1 MQLNKNIKLILNYFL
16 GPILFLFLLYAIY
29 HQLLQKS
36 NWRES
41 LYQIGLAITGKD
53 QWKIWVVFLLMLANW
68 GIEAA
73 KWKISMAPL
82 QQIPFWRAF
91 RATLTGT
98 AMASFTPNRTGEYLG
113 RILYVEEGKRLQ
125 SISLTIVCSLSQ
137 LIITMVMGCA
147 GIFYL
152 QWYLDSHPVVGII
165 PLQLVL
171 NVLLAIVVIVMV
183 ALVFLY
189 FRLAWLVKLIY
200 WFRLHEKYLAYVK
213 FLEGLD
219 AKILLRILSLSFLR
233 YVVFIAQYYFM
244 FSVFA
249 VSISWLDTFS
259 SVSVIFLIMAIVPTF
274 TVLTELGLR
283 WEAAIQVVQ
292 IFSINTVGIFAASF
306 GIWLINLVIPA
317 LAGSLLILGLK
328 LFKK

>member
-16 GPILFLFLLYAIY
+16 GPILFLFLLHAIY

-41 LYQIGLAITGKD
+41 LYQIGLAVTGKD
-53 QWKIWVVFLLMLANW
+53 QWKIWIVFLLMLVNW

-73 KWKISMAPL
+73 KWKISMAPV
-82 QQIPFWRAF
+82 QQIRFWRAY

-98 AMASFTPNRTGEYLG
+98 TMASFTPNRTGEYLG

-137 LIITMVMGCA
+137 LIITMIMGCA

-152 QWYLDSHPVVGII
+152 QWYLDSHPVVGNI
-165 PLQLVL
+165 PMQLVL
-171 NVLLAIVVIVMV
+171 NVLLAIVIIAIVV
-183 ALVFLY
+183 LAILY
-189 FRLAWLVKLIY
+189 FRLVWLVKLIY
-200 WFRLHEKYLAYVK
+200 WFRLPEKYLAYVK
-213 FLEGLD
+213 FLEALD
-219 AKILLRILSLSFLR
+219 AKVLLRILSLSFLR
-233 YVVFIAQYYFM
+233 YAVFIAQYYFM

-249 VSISWLDTFS
+249 VSISRLEAFG
-259 SVSVIFLIMAIVPTF
+259 SVAVIFLIMAIVPTF

-317 LAGSLLILGLK
+317 LAGSLLILGIK